1 MSGVLREPDRP
12 DGRDQNDT
20 GPGDVEMLSERGL
33 NPPDDL
39 GEVSDNHQG
48 CDTREPGKISGDA
61 RQNQTK
67 EWNDKMNEYQKH
79 GEKLPAG

>member
-1 MSGVLREPDRP
+1 MSSVLREPDRS
-12 DGRDQNDT
+12 DSHDQDDT
-20 GPGDVEMLSERGL
+20 GPCDVEMLSERGL

-61 RQNQTK
+61 RQDQAK
-67 EWNDKMNEYQKH
+67 ERNDKMDQYQKDS
-79 GEKLPAG
+79 E

>member
-12 DGRDQNDT
+12 DSHDQNDT

-39 GEVSDNHQG
+39 SEVSDNHQG
-48 CDTREPGKISGDA
+48 RDTCKPDKVPGDA
-61 RQNQTK
+61 RKDQTK
-67 EWNDKMNEYQKH
+67 EWNDKMNENQKH
-79 GEKLPAG
+79 GEELPAS